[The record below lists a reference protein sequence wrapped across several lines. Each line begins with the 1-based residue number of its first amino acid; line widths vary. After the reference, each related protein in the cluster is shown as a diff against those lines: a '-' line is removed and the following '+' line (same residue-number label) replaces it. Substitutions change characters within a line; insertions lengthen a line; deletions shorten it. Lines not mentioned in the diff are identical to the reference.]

1 MTPTLVRELMTVGVA
16 TCKTSTPIQ
25 EIASF
30 LIEHNLEEMVVLN
43 TDGEG
48 VGVCGYNE
56 LVGVYGREDLA
67 NLTAENV
74 MREGVPELPADIPI
88 AAAAQMMKD
97 MGVRAVY
104 MNHNAAGITYPA
116 AFISYRHILR
126 SLMAHDERDL
136 KDLGIAAER
145 KSPLETFIQRRDE
158 ARKKAG
164 FTKL

>member
-25 EIASF
+25 EVASF

-43 TDGEG
+43 ADGEG

-74 MREGVPELPADIPI
+74 MREGVTELPADIPI

-97 MGVRAVY
+97 MGVRAAY

-116 AFISYRHILR
+116 AFI
-126 SLMAHDERDL
+126 
-136 KDLGIAAER
+136 
-145 KSPLETFIQRRDE
+145 
-158 ARKKAG
+158 
-164 FTKL
+164 